1 MKLTPATQ
9 PTIYFIGV
17 TTSSSMIMS
26 VFPKWAKFLGLHD
39 AVIKGIDLKLHD
51 DPARYRDVVNFIKH
65 DPLSRG
71 ALVTTHKLD
80 LFHAASN
87 LFDEIDF
94 YANLMGET
102 SCLSKRDGKLVCH
115 AKDPISSGLT
125 IDGFLPKSHFNKTK
139 ADAFIIGAGGSAI
152 AISWH
157 LMTMLEEQDRPRN
170 LFIADRD
177 PVRLDHI
184 REIHA
189 KAKTTIA
196 VSYHLVKSA
205 DENDAIIAKLAAGSL
220 IVNATGLGKDAPGSP
235 ITDAALLPEQAI
247 IWELNYRGDLVFL
260 DQAKAQH
267 AARHLQIEDGWIY
280 FIHGW
285 TQVIGEVFDV
295 TIPTE
300 GLVFDEISKIA
311 AHGSGIRPQ

>member
-1 MKLTPATQ
+1 MNLIPATQ
-9 PTIYFIGV
+9 PTLYFIGV
-17 TTSSSMIMS
+17 TTASSMIMN
-26 VFPKWAKFLGLHD
+26 VFPKWAEFLGIHD

-51 DPARYRDVVNFIKH
+51 EPARYREVVNFIKH

-80 LFHAASN
+80 LFHAASDM
-87 LFDEIDF
+87 FDEIDF
-94 YANLMGET
+94 YAKLMGET
-102 SCLSKRDGKLVCH
+102 SCISKRADKLICH

-125 IDGFLPKSHFNKTK
+125 IDGFLPNNHFNTTK

-157 LMTMLEEQDRPRN
+157 LMTVLEEQERPRN
-170 LFIADRD
+170 LFVADRD
-177 PVRLDHI
+177 PARLHHI
-184 REIHA
+184 REIHS
-189 KAKTTIA
+189 KAKTTVPIT
-196 VSYHLVKSA
+196 YHLVDRA
-205 DENDAIIAKLAAGSL
+205 EDNDAIIAELAAGSL

-235 ITDAALLPEQAI
+235 ITDHAFFPEGAI

-260 DQAKAQH
+260 DRAKAQH
-267 AARHLQIEDGWIY
+267 TARHLQIKDGWNY

-295 TIPTE
+295 AIPTE
-300 GLVFDEISKIA
+300 GPIFDEISKLA
-311 AHGSGIRPQ
+311 GQTSSARLK

>member
-1 MKLTPATQ
+1 MNLIPATQ
-9 PTIYFIGV
+9 PTLYFIGV
-17 TTSSSMIMS
+17 TTTSSMIMN
-26 VFPKWAKFLGLHD
+26 VFPKWAAFLGLRD

-51 DPARYRDVVNFIKH
+51 DPARYREVVNFIKH

-80 LFHAASN
+80 LFHAASD
-87 LFDEIDF
+87 LFDEVDF
-94 YANLMGET
+94 YARLMGET
-102 SCLSKRDGKLVCH
+102 SCISKRGDKLICH

-125 IDGFLPKSHFNKTK
+125 IDGFLPESHFNQTK

-157 LMTMLEEQDRPRN
+157 LMTALEEQERPRN

-177 PVRLDHI
+177 PTRLDHI

-189 KAKTTIA
+189 KAKTT
-196 VSYHLVKSA
+196 VSVRYHLVKSA

-235 ITDAALLPEQAI
+235 MTDAALLPEQAI
-247 IWELNYRGDLVFL
+247 IWELNYRGNLVFL
-260 DQAKAQH
+260 DQAHAQKN
-267 AARHLQIEDGWIY
+267 ARQLQIEDGWIY

-295 TIPTE
+295 AIPTE
-300 GLVFDEISKIA
+300 GPVFDEISKLA
-311 AHGSGIRPQ
+311 GQTSSARPK

>member
-1 MKLTPATQ
+1 MNLIPATQ
-9 PTIYFIGV
+9 PTLYFIGV
-17 TTSSSMIMS
+17 TTSSSMIMN
-26 VFPKWAKFLGLHD
+26 VFPKWAAFLGLHD

-51 DPARYRDVVNFIKH
+51 DPVRYREVVNFIKH

-80 LFHAASN
+80 LFHAASD
-87 LFDEIDF
+87 LFYEVDF
-94 YANLMGET
+94 YAQLMGET
-102 SCLSKRDGKLVCH
+102 SCISKRGDKLICH

-125 IDGFLPKSHFNKTK
+125 IDGFLPKSHFNQTK

-157 LMTMLEEQDRPRN
+157 LMTALEEQERPRN

-177 PVRLDHI
+177 PTRLDHI

-189 KAKTTIA
+189 KAKTT
-196 VSYHLVKSA
+196 VSVRYHLVKSA

-235 ITDAALLPEQAI
+235 MTDAALLPEQAI
-247 IWELNYRGDLVFL
+247 IWELNYRGNLVFL
-260 DQAKAQH
+260 DQANAQKN
-267 AARHLQIEDGWIY
+267 ARQLQIEDGWIY

-295 TIPTE
+295 AIPTE
-300 GLVFDEISKIA
+300 GHVFDEISKLA
-311 AHGSGIRPQ
+311 GQTSSARPK